1 MKRTKWWGH
10 QPLAKQEALG
20 SKTLKPFPTNSRR
33 PCCRKGPLG
42 PSPKMV
48 EQAENLE
55 SAGKKN
61 RFAESMMKTRKKST
75 MVFKPKNADLCN
87 GRDRYTEK
95 GISLVEDD

>member
-1 MKRTKWWGH
+1 
-10 QPLAKQEALG
+10 
-20 SKTLKPFPTNSRR
+20 
-33 PCCRKGPLG
+33 
-42 PSPKMV
+42 MV